1 MCQKGTRHDLGP
13 LDLHRCKNTDNIYE
27 KYAKQ
32 VKEGV
37 VRKELAQFVKEIKSR
52 DSSELLAYPFRTVRS
67 VNNSVG

>member
-13 LDLHRCKNTDNIYE
+13 LDLYRCKNTDNIYE
-27 KYAKQ
+27 KYSRQ

-37 VRKELAQFVKEIKSR
+37 VRKEVAQFVKEIKSR